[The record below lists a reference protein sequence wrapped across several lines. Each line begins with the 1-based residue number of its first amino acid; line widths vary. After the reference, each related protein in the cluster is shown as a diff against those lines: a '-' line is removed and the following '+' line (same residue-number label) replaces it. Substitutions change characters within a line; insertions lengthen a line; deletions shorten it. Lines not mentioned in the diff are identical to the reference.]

1 MHQDMLTSNIINL
14 DTSQLQHSRTKMEKH
29 LDLNIDPLLWDIN
42 CHDEKVLNIIN
53 FVLQIKVVFEYQI
66 NA

>member
-1 MHQDMLTSNIINL
+1 
-14 DTSQLQHSRTKMEKH
+14 MEKH